1 MRPGIT
7 LKLAGWAKPVSSH
20 GSTVTRQRHGLNDGE
35 PGGGLSLETIAEIKT
50 PDRGRPGS
58 VAFCATAILK
68 ASTSFFPFVETH
80 CGILI
85 GVDKSASL
93 LYLPPPPPPLPPP
106 LPPPP
111 SLPLCTEPGNRR
123 GVLLYPAGS
132 YPVYG
137 CRCAS
142 PPSSSSSGRCSFYF
156 AAVTL

>member
-50 PDRGRPGS
+50 PDRGRLGS
-58 VAFCATAILK
+58 VAFCAAAILK
-68 ASTSFFPFVETH
+68 TSTSFFPFVETH

-93 LYLPPPPPPLPPP
+93 LYLPP
-106 LPPPP
+106 
-111 SLPLCTEPGNRR
+111 SS
-123 GVLLYPAGS
+123 A
-132 YPVYG
+132 
-137 CRCAS
+137 
-142 PPSSSSSGRCSFYF
+142 SSSSSSFSPALHRTRKSSRCAS
-156 AAVTL
+156 LSGW